1 MTNCRFENLQYLRVE
16 NDHGSINGKID
27 IIAPRL
33 FSFFTDLI
41 MESINFTRFQS
52 PFIGYIYLK
61 GVVFEIIQG
70 DIKELGVLNIE
81 HSFGKLSFTREPDFL
96 HSLSIPPLDT
106 IPKNSMPAIARLK
119 KINSGD
125 ISDEELRS

>member
-1 MTNCRFENLQYLRVE
+1 MCAEYLELTNCRFENLQYLRVE

-27 IIAPRL
+27 IIAPHL

-52 PFIGYIYLK
+52 PFIEYICLK
-61 GVVFEIIQG
+61 GLVFEIILG
-70 DIKELGVLNIE
+70 DIRELGVLTIE
-81 HSFGKLSFTREPDFL
+81 HSFGKLSFTREPNFL
-96 HSLSIPPLDT
+96 HSLSIPPLET

-119 KINSGD
+119 RMSV
-125 ISDEELRS
+125 